1 MLKLIYAIL
10 GIAFV
15 IYSFAIINLSELLS
29 DIGNVL
35 MLIVIVLLQ
44 LRILKNQESYKKLN
58 V

>member
-10 GIAFV
+10 VIACV
-15 IYSFAIINLSELLS
+15 TYGFALINLSELLS

-44 LRILKNQESYKKLN
+44 FRILKNQETFKN
-58 V
+58 

>member
-15 IYSFAIINLSELLS
+15 IYSFALINLSELLS

-44 LRILKNQESYKKLN
+44 LRILKNQESYKN
-58 V
+58 